1 MQRVYRCLEGPG
13 ATRVRTDTQILKTGR
28 VSRVSVTMASA
39 RAPVTVLSLGAQ
51 ASRHNYLH
59 YTPLIQNP
67 QIQYQNKYT
76 KKKQNTTTIA
86 CDYPHLDSRDGTTD
100 MLMDKHHAA
109 LFLLA
114 LVRRKRRVRPFDSTA
129 AALPLAGLRRISEQL
144 DASADDVAR
153 QPHLVPAAVLCSSG

>member
-1 MQRVYRCLEGPG
+1 
-13 ATRVRTDTQILKTGR
+13 
-28 VSRVSVTMASA
+28 MASA

-86 CDYPHLDSRDGTTD
+86 CDYPHLDSRDGPTD